1 MKRILGLLLIFAELM
16 CMVVFAN
23 TDDSRWKEYASSDVK
38 RYYWDVQTLK
48 YDAATNKALLWTKAT
63 WKYNNPSEK
72 YLPGDLPETELYQ
85 ITIDFNT
92 KEDQEIQCVYY
103 FKNGISKLEQSNQ
116 PPYFIYPD
124 SFLERLADEVADRL
138 GIPHLF
144 QNLSP
149 RWKWVKSTDTHSIY
163 ILNQAP
169 VYDENSKSYKVHCK
183 MIWPNAYHKVGFN
196 SYDCNFDE
204 GTIKSYINGKYI
216 YHIPIPDTEEE
227 AIYNA
232 AYALFKE
239 NQK

>member
-1 MKRILGLLLIFAELM
+1 
-16 CMVVFAN
+16 MVVFAN

-48 YDAATNKALLWTKAT
+48 YDAATNKALLWIKF
-63 WKYNNPSEK
+63 
-72 YLPGDLPETELYQ
+72 PGRMAETELHQ